1 MAFLLSPSVLGLA
14 AVAGLVIYLLFF
26 SKPKLPPGTKK
37 LPGPKGSSL
46 LPECA
51 HSGINRISGIPL
63 LGSVPDLPA
72 KHSWLQFYAWTK
84 QYGPICQVKL
94 GADTC
99 VLVADPKIVEDLL
112 VKRAAKYSGRVH
124 FSAIWGDCATDGH
137 YLPLMTSCRM
147 S

>member
-1 MAFLLSPSVLGLA
+1 MEANENP
-14 AVAGLVIYLLFF
+14 
-26 SKPKLPPGTKK
+26 
-37 LPGPKGSSL
+37 
-46 LPECA
+46 
-51 HSGINRISGIPL
+51 GIPL

-84 QYGPICQVKL
+84 QYGPICQVQL

-137 YLPLMTSCRM
+137 YLPLMTSCRKFTVLREQFVRWRRLAD
-147 S
+147 

>member
-1 MAFLLSPSVLGLA
+1 MGRPRNLPSLLLKAKASSRNEEASGSQRNPTSRFSPGSPGKTLVA
-14 AVAGLVIYLLFF
+14 AVL
-26 SKPKLPPGTKK
+26 
-37 LPGPKGSSL
+37 
-46 LPECA
+46 C
-51 HSGINRISGIPL
+51 
-63 LGSVPDLPA
+63 
-72 KHSWLQFYAWTK
+72 WTK

-137 YLPLMTSCRM
+137 YLPLMTSCP
-147 S
+147 

>member
-37 LPGPKGSSL
+37 LPGPK
-46 LPECA
+46 
-51 HSGINRISGIPL
+51 GIPL

-124 FSAIWGDCATDGH
+124 FSAI
-137 YLPLMTSCRM
+137 
-147 S
+147 